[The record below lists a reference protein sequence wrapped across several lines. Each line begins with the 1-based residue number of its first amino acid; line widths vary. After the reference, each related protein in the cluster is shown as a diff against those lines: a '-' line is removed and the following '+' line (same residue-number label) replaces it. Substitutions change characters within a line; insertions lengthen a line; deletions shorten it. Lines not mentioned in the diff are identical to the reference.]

1 MEFLTED
8 ERKHNTNKKLYDA
21 LMKQENTE
29 VLRLCRE
36 LESGPLHILT
46 VHDDTVLHVAAYSKQ
61 TDLVL
66 CLLKELE
73 KRLPEFPL
81 DGLKHRNDMGNTI
94 LHEIATFDRV
104 DSAAK
109 IILDRE
115 PDLLGMRNKSGE
127 TALFRAVRYGKTVM
141 FDFLDQ
147 QVSQFFDVN
156 EREAF
161 YYKLGGATIL
171 HAAVRSEHFGLA
183 LSIAKK
189 YEYLVNERDA
199 DGMTALQLLA
209 CNRQAFGSGEKYGYI
224 KRSIY
229 TRLSTEPKATEK
241 EGKSPHH
248 QVIVIPQVGSEEG
261 GVYADAEKCYRVP
274 LVESM
279 RKHKQR
285 YESVLKLAKFLIAKD
300 TSWEC
305 SESALNQV
313 EPRSHKYRLMSDVSK
328 SEEKEEQDGVAPA
341 GQVVTKI
348 AESPLILAT
357 KSGCTEIVDEILKTY
372 PQAVEYVD
380 SEGRN
385 VLHVAIKYRQMQI
398 FDIVEKMGMP
408 MRRLKRK
415 ITHQGNSI
423 LHMVGV
429 KEDTEIADMRS
440 PALLLQENLLLFER
454 VKSVCSADFF
464 EIINE
469 EGKTAE
475 ELFTKANATLRS
487 EAKDWLK
494 RTAENCTIVAVL
506 IATVAFAAAYTIPGG
521 PNQSTGYPVLLA
533 QPFFVIFTIGDVL
546 SITFALTSMITFLSI
561 LTSSFLLHEFRRSLP
576 QKLILG
582 VTLLILSVSMMMLAF
597 ASTII
602 LMIHYKE
609 RWTKIAL
616 SSMAFLPVTIFAV
629 SYFPLYVSLWKNF
642 NYSLRKLSR
651 AFPRCKIL
659 SGKPRD
665 DSPLTI
671 SSSLHESGSTKF
683 GISTSYY

>member
-1 MEFLTED
+1 M
-8 ERKHNTNKKLYDA
+8 
-21 LMKQENTE
+21 
-29 VLRLCRE
+29 
-36 LESGPLHILT
+36 
-46 VHDDTVLHVAAYSKQ
+46 
-61 TDLVL
+61 
-66 CLLKELE
+66 
-73 KRLPEFPL
+73 
-81 DGLKHRNDMGNTI
+81 HRNDMGNTI
-94 LHEIATFDRV
+94 LHEIATFDRL

-109 IILDRE
+109 VILNKA
-115 PDLLGMRNKSGE
+115 PSLLGMRNKCGE
-127 TALFRAVRYGKTVM
+127 TALYRVVRYKKVVM
-141 FDFLDQ
+141 FDFLDE
-147 QVSQFFDVN
+147 QVNQLFDVY
-156 EREAF
+156 EREAC

-171 HAAVRSEHFGLA
+171 HAAICSEHFCLA
-183 LSIAKK
+183 LLIAKK
-189 YEYLVNERDA
+189 YDYLVNERDA

-209 CNRQAFGSGEKYGYI
+209 CNRQAFGIGEKYSFI

-229 TRLSTEPKATEK
+229 TRLSTEHKAIER
-241 EGKSPHH
+241 
-248 QVIVIPQVGSEEG
+248 EE
-261 GVYADAEKCYRVP
+261 DKKCYRVP
-274 LVESM
+274 MVESI
-279 RKHKQR
+279 RKKKQR
-285 YESVLKLAKFLIAKD
+285 YESVLELAK
-300 TSWEC
+300 
-305 SESALNQV
+305 
-313 EPRSHKYRLMSDVSK
+313 LMSDVSK
-328 SEEKEEQDGVAPA
+328 RQEKEEQDGVAQA
-341 GQVVTKI
+341 GQAVAKV
-348 AESPLILAT
+348 AESSLFLAT
-357 KSGCTEIVDEILKTY
+357 KSGCTEIIDEILKTY

-385 VLHVAIKYRQMQI
+385 VLHVAIKYRQMQF
-398 FDIVEKMGMP
+398 FDIVEKMGTP

-415 ITHQGNSI
+415 ITHQGNSL

-429 KEDTEIADMRS
+429 KEDSEIADMRS

-454 VKSVCSADFF
+454 VKNVCSAYFS

-475 ELFTKANATLRS
+475 ELFTKENTTLRS
-487 EAKDWLK
+487 EVNDWLK

-521 PNQSTGYPVLLA
+521 PNQSTGYPVLLD

-546 SITFALTSMITFLSI
+546 SITFALTSMINFLSI

-576 QKLILG
+576 QKLTLG

-642 NYSLRKLSR
+642 NYSLRKLAR
-651 AFPRCKIL
+651 AFPRCKFI
-659 SGKPRD
+659 SGRPR
-665 DSPLTI
+665 DSPLPS
-671 SSSLHESGSTKF
+671 SSSLHESESTKF

>member
-1 MEFLTED
+1 
-8 ERKHNTNKKLYDA
+8 
-21 LMKQENTE
+21 
-29 VLRLCRE
+29 
-36 LESGPLHILT
+36 
-46 VHDDTVLHVAAYSKQ
+46 
-61 TDLVL
+61 
-66 CLLKELE
+66 
-73 KRLPEFPL
+73 
-81 DGLKHRNDMGNTI
+81 
-94 LHEIATFDRV
+94 
-104 DSAAK
+104 
-109 IILDRE
+109 
-115 PDLLGMRNKSGE
+115 
-127 TALFRAVRYGKTVM
+127 
-141 FDFLDQ
+141 
-147 QVSQFFDVN
+147 
-156 EREAF
+156 
-161 YYKLGGATIL
+161 
-171 HAAVRSEHFGLA
+171 
-183 LSIAKK
+183 
-189 YEYLVNERDA
+189 
-199 DGMTALQLLA
+199 
-209 CNRQAFGSGEKYGYI
+209 
-224 KRSIY
+224 
-229 TRLSTEPKATEK
+229 
-241 EGKSPHH
+241 
-248 QVIVIPQVGSEEG
+248 
-261 GVYADAEKCYRVP
+261 
-274 LVESM
+274 M
-279 RKHKQR
+279 RKQKQR
-285 YESVLKLAKFLIAKD
+285 YEQVLELAKFLIAKD
-300 TSWEC
+300 TSWEY

-328 SEEKEEQDGVAPA
+328 CHEKEEQDVVAQA
-341 GQVVTKI
+341 GQAVTKV

-429 KEDTEIADMRS
+429 KEESEIADMRS

-469 EGKTAE
+469 DGKTAE

-494 RTAENCTIVAVL
+494 RTAENCTIVVVL

-521 PNQSTGYPVLLA
+521 PNQSTGYPVLLD

-561 LTSSFLLHEFRRSLP
+561 LTSSFLMHEFRRSLP

-642 NYSLRKLSR
+642 NYSLRKLAR
-651 AFPRCKIL
+651 AFPRCKTT
-659 SGKPRD
+659 SGRPR
-665 DSPLTI
+665 DSPLPS
-671 SSSLHESGSTKF
+671 SSSLHESESTKF

>member
-1 MEFLTED
+1 MEFLSED
-8 ERKHNTNKKLYDA
+8 ERKHDMNKKLYDA
-21 LMKQENTE
+21 LMKQENDK
-29 VLRLCRE
+29 VIQLCRG
-36 LESGPLHILT
+36 LESGPLHKLT

-73 KRLPEFPL
+73 MRFPEFPV

-109 IILDRE
+109 IILNRE
-115 PDLLGMRNKSGE
+115 PDLLGMRNKNGE

-141 FDFLDQ
+141 FHFLDE
-147 QVSQFFDVN
+147 QVNHFFAVY
-156 EREAF
+156 EREAC

-209 CNRQAFGSGEKYGYI
+209 CNRQAFGSGEKYNYI

-229 TRLSTEPKATEK
+229 TRLSTEHKATER
-241 EGKSPHH
+241 
-248 QVIVIPQVGSEEG
+248 EE
-261 GVYADAEKCYRVP
+261 AEKCYRVP

-279 RKHKQR
+279 RKQKQR

-300 TSWEC
+300 TSWEY
-305 SESALNQV
+305 SESALNTV

-328 SEEKEEQDGVAPA
+328 SQEKEEQDGVAQA
-341 GQVVTKI
+341 GQPVTKI

-454 VKSVCSADFF
+454 VKNVCSADFF

-494 RTAENCTIVAVL
+494 RTSENCTIVAVL

-521 PNQSTGYPVLLA
+521 PNQSTGYPVLLD

-609 RWTKIAL
+609 RWTKVAL

-629 SYFPLYVSLWKNF
+629 SYFPLYLSLWKNF
-642 NYSLRKLSR
+642 NYSLRKLAM

-659 SGKPRD
+659 SGKPRN
-665 DSPLTI
+665 DSLLTS
-671 SSSLHESGSTKF
+671 SSSLHESESTKF